1 MNEKYMYFSVLAHDI
16 LMLFSA
22 GSSKQVLNLPV
33 TTVDAWKPGK
43 ESTKQLTLKSFLL
56 DKLNSIHKKY

>member
-22 GSSKQVLNLPV
+22 GLSKQALHLPG
-33 TTVDAWKPGK
+33 TTVDTRKTWKRINQ
-43 ESTKQLTLKSFLL
+43 TAALKVIFAGQTQF
-56 DKLNSIHKKY
+56 NS